1 MNCDAVPGNP
11 GLTCQ
16 GVPNHGSVLR
26 VSLAGQNGHQG
37 QDIPGKPWTS
47 GQTGSVTEADPAEAG
62 SWAASSSLEEDLG
75 RPLPVY
81 HGQYQEIQSK
91 QRGGIESQECNE

>member
-75 RPLPVY
+75 RPLSVY
-81 HGQYQEIQSK
+81 HGQYREIQSK
-91 QRGGIESQECNE
+91 RRGGIESQECNE